1 MAKVDNERRKRHAV
15 EEFKTIV
22 KDYILNLFM
31 LEGEPTV
38 EFQADIYK
46 PKYIIECEN
55 SDLDTDSD
63 ILYFYPDKDNSY
75 FRLKVNAPKEF
86 VVKDNLKAA
95 REILEEMLSISQYDF
110 SEIGYP
116 YNWALSKNKELRTI
130 YKNVHYETA
139 LELGICNWL
148 GGSTIFK
155 LLKQLESWALKTYEG
170 KKVAFSFIVDFKK
183 ESTVKKGKGNK
194 KTKSII
200 SSDSNFIE
208 FMHSNHSA
216 VFTDG
221 ITSII
226 KLDFNGNIK
235 EFISAKLPNS
245 KDNKRYVLFAP
256 YRFQDMCNECSGQLV
271 GIVLQTNGEILIFK
285 NQSLLL
291 ARYNGSWKFLNS
303 HVIVNK
309 IKTFLLDNYKD
320 IDETERK
327 KVSEK
332 CDILAKQV
340 FVSLLDVSFTHS
352 GCCIAIINN
361 SDVLEAKKLFENDYL
376 YKNDAIVNDVD
387 SESKQEKDKIKID
400 EREEKLRVIK
410 ALIQT
415 KKGLRPFSDIDRKLR
430 QELLALDGATII
442 GLDGKLLASGSIVQ
456 VNGGS
461 NEGGRAAAA
470 KALSEYGLAIK
481 VSMDGKITGYIKG
494 NSVFKLL

>member
-1 MAKVDNERRKRHAV
+1 MAKVNNDRRKRHAV
-15 EEFKTIV
+15 EEFKTII
-22 KDYILNLFM
+22 KDYLLNLFM
-31 LEGEPTV
+31 LEGEPQV
-38 EFQADIYK
+38 EFQADVYK
-46 PKYIIECEN
+46 PQYLIECEN
-55 SDLDTDSD
+55 SDQPESNSD
-63 ILYFYPDKDNSY
+63 ILYFYPDKYNSY

-95 REILEEMLSISQYDF
+95 RGILAEMLSISQYNF

-116 YNWALSKNKELRTI
+116 YNWALSKNKELRSI
-130 YKNVHYETA
+130 YKSVHYETA

-148 GGSTIFK
+148 GGSTIYK

-183 ESTVKKGKGNK
+183 PSKAKKGRGSNK
-194 KTKSII
+194 VKSIV

-256 YRFQDMCNECSGQLV
+256 YRFQDLCNECSGQLV

-309 IKTFLLDNYKD
+309 IKAFLLDNYKG
-320 IDETERK
+320 IDENKRK
-327 KVSEK
+327 KISEK
-332 CDILAKQV
+332 CDVLAKQV

-376 YKNDAIVNDVD
+376 YKNDDSSNDLVGD
-387 SESKQEKDKIKID
+387 TQEGDKNTSD

-415 KKGLRPFSDIDRKLR
+415 NKGLRSFSEIDRKLR

-470 KALSEYGLAIK
+470 KALSGYGLAIK

-494 NSVFKLL
+494 DSVFKLL

>member
-1 MAKVDNERRKRHAV
+1 
-15 EEFKTIV
+15 
-22 KDYILNLFM
+22 
-31 LEGEPTV
+31 
-38 EFQADIYK
+38 
-46 PKYIIECEN
+46 
-55 SDLDTDSD
+55 
-63 ILYFYPDKDNSY
+63 
-75 FRLKVNAPKEF
+75 
-86 VVKDNLKAA
+86 
-95 REILEEMLSISQYDF
+95 
-110 SEIGYP
+110 
-116 YNWALSKNKELRTI
+116 
-130 YKNVHYETA
+130 
-139 LELGICNWL
+139 
-148 GGSTIFK
+148 
-155 LLKQLESWALKTYEG
+155 
-170 KKVAFSFIVDFKK
+170 
-183 ESTVKKGKGNK
+183 
-194 KTKSII
+194 
-200 SSDSNFIE
+200 
-208 FMHSNHSA
+208 
-216 VFTDG
+216 
-221 ITSII
+221 
-226 KLDFNGNIK
+226 
-235 EFISAKLPNS
+235 
-245 KDNKRYVLFAP
+245 
-256 YRFQDMCNECSGQLV
+256 MCNECSGQLV